1 MIEDRIMELDE
12 KYGIESKDNVILT
25 ITCTDGMVIEGRY
38 YGYTPAYDND
48 PEIES
53 IDILQPRD
61 IKENTCTVIF
71 DNEIKSI
78 EVKSFEDK

>member
-12 KYGIESKDNVILT
+12 KYDFDSKKNIIMVV
-25 ITCTDGMVIEGRY
+25 TCTDGMVIEGKY
-38 YGYTPAYDND
+38 AGYTPAYDND

-53 IDILQPRD
+53 IDIKQPRD
-61 IKENTCTVIF
+61 IKEHTCTVIF